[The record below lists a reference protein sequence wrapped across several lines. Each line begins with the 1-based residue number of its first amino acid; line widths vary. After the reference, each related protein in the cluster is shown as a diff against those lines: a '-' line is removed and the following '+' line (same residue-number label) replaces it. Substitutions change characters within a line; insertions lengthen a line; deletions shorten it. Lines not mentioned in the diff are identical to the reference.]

1 MFELGALVL
10 SSDSS
15 GRDSARVLDACGWS
29 LCRCLRP
36 LARARAA
43 VPVPVCRCEN
53 PRETSGASGAG
64 EHGGAQYCPAHV
76 HVCTC
81 SARRSNARCM
91 VALCEPSTWRDR
103 ATLPVLGVA
112 QLLRLLRPRQPSC
125 GLLPSMTVA
134 FPASRSA
141 PQREVGLVPAQK
153 RRPPKSCFSFFPG
166 DHFRKGELTGG
177 ACSRGLPRHLTIPRT

>member
-1 MFELGALVL
+1 MASGRRLLVL
-10 SSDSS
+10 VASGSDSS
-15 GRDSARVLDACGWS
+15 GRDPVRVPDACGWS
-29 LCRCLRP
+29 LCWCLRP
-36 LARARAA
+36 LARAIAA

-53 PRETSGASGAG
+53 PGEASGAAGASGRG
-64 EHGGAQYCPAHV
+64 EHGGAHFCPVAD
-76 HVCTC
+76 VCTG

-91 VALCEPSTWRDR
+91 VASRPRGVA

-153 RRPPKSCFSFFPG
+153 RRPPKSRLFFLSGRSF
-166 DHFRKGELTGG
+166 
-177 ACSRGLPRHLTIPRT
+177 